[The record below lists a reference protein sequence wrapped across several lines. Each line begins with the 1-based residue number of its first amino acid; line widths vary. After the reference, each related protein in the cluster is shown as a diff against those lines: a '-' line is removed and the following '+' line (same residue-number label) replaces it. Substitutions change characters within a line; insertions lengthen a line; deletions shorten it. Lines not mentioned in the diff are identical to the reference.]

1 MRLLDRFEHYAIIV
15 LLSAMS
21 ILVFVTTMARYV
33 FFYPIPWGEGG
44 GQVHDGLAGLYRGL
58 GRAEKRVSPWR

>member
-1 MRLLDRFEHYAIIV
+1 MRLLDRFENYVIII

-33 FFYPIPWGEGG
+33 FFYPIPWGGG
-44 GQVHDGLAGLYRGL
+44 RQVHDGVAGLYRRL
-58 GRAEKRVSPWR
+58 GRIEEGLSPRR